1 MLLVG
6 ASAPLGGTVSK
17 FLQIVLLVMLCSVLV
32 LAELPTRA
40 AFCLL
45 LLLILSVDD
54 FITTLAQVLLA
65 KQATVSFLM
74 SAQCISSEVLLTW
87 CALQVRIEGQVE
99 KLSAVESDAYF
110 HRCIITTAT
119 QPTKLLLSYTYMQCC
134 SHFILCC
141 DWCSFFSQNKV
152 AIA

>member
-65 KQATVSFLM
+65 
-74 SAQCISSEVLLTW
+74 
-87 CALQVRIEGQVE
+87 
-99 KLSAVESDAYF
+99 
-110 HRCIITTAT
+110 
-119 QPTKLLLSYTYMQCC
+119 
-134 SHFILCC
+134 
-141 DWCSFFSQNKV
+141 
-152 AIA
+152 

>member
-45 LLLILSVDD
+45 LLLMLSVDD

-65 KQATVSFLM
+65 KQATVNFLM
-74 SAQCISSEVLLTW
+74 SAQCISSEILLTW